1 MERKVGMSMI
11 ETEENLEQNKE
22 LVDFFEKQFD
32 KINYWLSFAEAKNGA
47 LIALNVAIMA
57 ALISIFEVIPVLSA
71 LIIILLVISSIIC
84 LLSFMPDLKNSCKE
98 KNNTST
104 TNLNLIYFS
113 DIYKIESVH
122 KYIELIRRN
131 YFQNNNVSVDDKLI
145 YDLANEIMI
154 NSGIAV
160 KRYEKF
166 KAALKIDIIALLV
179 MIVFII
185 AA

>member
-1 MERKVGMSMI
+1 MI

-32 KINYWLSFAEAKNGA
+32 KINYGLSFAEAKNGA

-160 KRYEKF
+160 KKYEKF

>member
-84 LLSFMPDLKNSCKE
+84 LLSFMPYL
-98 KNNTST
+98 
-104 TNLNLIYFS
+104 
-113 DIYKIESVH
+113 
-122 KYIELIRRN
+122 
-131 YFQNNNVSVDDKLI
+131 
-145 YDLANEIMI
+145 
-154 NSGIAV
+154 
-160 KRYEKF
+160 
-166 KAALKIDIIALLV
+166 
-179 MIVFII
+179 
-185 AA
+185 

>member
-1 MERKVGMSMI
+1 
-11 ETEENLEQNKE
+11 
-22 LVDFFEKQFD
+22 
-32 KINYWLSFAEAKNGA
+32 
-47 LIALNVAIMA
+47 MA

-160 KRYEKF
+160 KKYEN
-166 KAALKIDIIALLV
+166 LKQH
-179 MIVFII
+179 
-185 AA
+185 